1 MRANN
6 GGVDHHVLVVG
17 IARQLLENVLENAAL
32 RPSAETLVDDFPI
45 TETLGQ
51 IASRNAGSIS
61 VKNGFD
67 EQSVIRRRTPDMALP
82 AGQKILLIRSHWSSR
97 NA

>member
-17 IARQLLENVLENAAL
+17 IARQLLENALENAAL

-51 IASRNAGSIS
+51 IAPRNAGSIS

-67 EQSVIRRRTPDMALP
+67 EHSVIRRRTPDMALP
-82 AGQKILLIRSHWSSR
+82 ARQKILDPIPLVVT
-97 NA
+97 